1 MSNHII
7 VNQRNS
13 CVFQPRNPQTGL
25 PTTFLERKL
34 FDFSSLGGSSNITE
48 IESKDKINA
57 VKNNKLVCKQCFKK
71 LPGESEHVLS
81 PHKEENI
88 SFVEDSLN
96 NQNSFS
102 LSKLK
107 ESDEEKPYYQ
117 LDQEKFYESLN
128 SEELKKLIDDDE
140 KFFSHLEFLKNENKK
155 TLKKLERLY
164 NISLKV
170 AKVKKIKKNG
180 CDVAYGSN
188 KKEQEK
194 TFATNNKSWS
204 SSDDEVEILEE
215 NDQNSIT
222 YEHNDFRSGAL
233 SYDVISNMWDNFSV
247 EEYAP
252 YVKTAPRKNKS
263 WSPSI
268 TIPEPFQM
276 TIRDERKG
284 KKKSKKIQ
292 KIEDELL
299 LKQLREEAELHKKI
313 VPTPIPASTF
323 LPLYE
328 EINRQQEKNRRYI
341 RNIKKHM
348 LISTQRPFSF
358 IKREEAKK
366 DLKRSYSAETIN
378 IQKNNQFHAKPYP
391 EKLFDLSLADKI
403 AEEDEYRKIKI
414 KLRAQELL
422 ASSSLPPSMKRR
434 DKVQYK
440 MTKKNENSEND
451 RKSFKPVVHHEIPD
465 FESLH
470 KKIINELEEK
480 KRLNLSTVCNP
491 FELKTMKIPER
502 RLIFKKMHS
511 SKDNSELNGSC
522 NTKAKSPTHSH
533 MKSEQS
539 PSYSLNETARL
550 RQERLKSTI
559 EKSKIDNLR
568 KSIEETKKRKEQEN
582 LRKTLVTKVAAQDPS
597 RNREVETEEKIKRF
611 READYARRC
620 EYDKYLHDI
629 NTKMNS
635 RPLLFE
641 RESQTNAKLKAS
653 RRYEEV
659 LRDAGVCEND
669 LEKMMRR
676 QVNSQTSEFF
686 EESMNKNNDE
696 SSDYENNKK
705 STSHNKVNISSDDD
719 DDVSGDD
726 DDGFTFEDK
735 VFKDSIAEDHNADLS
750 NGSDEEGGT
759 YTAENDGLNSKSSDD
774 GSYKQS

>member
-34 FDFSSLGGSSNITE
+34 FDFSSLGGSTNVTE
-48 IESKDKINA
+48 IESKDKINTL
-57 VKNNKLVCKQCFKK
+57 KNNKLVCKQCFKK

-81 PHKEENI
+81 LHKEDE

-96 NQNSFS
+96 NQNNFS
-102 LSKLK
+102 LSKLN

-117 LDQEKFYESLN
+117 PDKEKFYESLN

-164 NISLKV
+164 NISLEV
-170 AKVKKIKKNG
+170 AKVKKVKKNG
-180 CDVAYGSN
+180 CGISYGSN

-194 TFATNNKSWS
+194 TFAASNKSCS
-204 SSDDEVEILEE
+204 SSDDEGEILEE

-222 YEHNDFRSGAL
+222 YEHSDFRSGAL

-252 YVKTAPRKNKS
+252 YVKTSPRKNKS

-276 TIRDERKG
+276 TIRDEKKG

-328 EINRQQEKNRRYI
+328 EINRQQERNRRYI

-378 IQKNNQFHAKPYP
+378 TQKNNQFHAKPYP
-391 EKLFDLSLADKI
+391 EKLFDLSLADKM

-434 DKVQYK
+434 DKVHYK
-440 MTKKNENSEND
+440 MTKKNENSKND

-480 KRLNLSTVCNP
+480 KRFNLSTVCNP

-502 RLIFKKMHS
+502 RLIFKKNSSKDS
-511 SKDNSELNGSC
+511 SKDNSQLNRSC

-539 PSYSLNETARL
+539 PTYSLNETARL

-559 EKSKIDNLR
+559 EKSKIDSLR

-582 LRKTLVTKVAAQDPS
+582 LRKSLVTKVASQDPS
-597 RNREVETEEKIKRF
+597 RNREVENEEKIKRF

-629 NTKMNS
+629 NTKLNS

-669 LEKMMRR
+669 LEKIMRR

-686 EESMNKNNDE
+686 EESMNKKSNE
-696 SSDYENNKK
+696 SSDFENNKK
-705 STSHNKVNISSDDD
+705 NASHNISSDDD
-719 DDVSGDD
+719 ISSL
-726 DDGFTFEDK
+726 EDK
-735 VFKDSIAEDHNADLS
+735 VFKDSIAEDHNANLS
-750 NGSDEEGGT
+750 NGSDGEGGT
-759 YTAENDGLNSKSSDD
+759 FTSENDGLNSKSSDD